1 MIDNKK
7 NTVERKNKKRTGLK
21 KIFQMLLGGTILS
34 QKNVIE
40 LLPFIFYLTFLAI
53 LYIGNTYYAEKIIRN
68 TYTVKKQLKELRYE
82 YITTKSN
89 LMFKSKQSEIIKQL
103 EQKGIDLKESKIPPH
118 KIFLHNN

>member
-1 MIDNKK
+1 MTDNIN
-7 NTVERKNKKRTGLK
+7 NTVRKEKKTGLK
-21 KIFQMLLGGTILS
+21 KIFQMLLGGNILL

-40 LLPFIFYLTFLAI
+40 FLPFIFYLTFLAI
-53 LYIGNTYYAEKIIRN
+53 LYIGNTYYAEKTIRN
-68 TYTVKKQLKELRYE
+68 TYTVKNQLKELRYE

-103 EQKGIDLKESKIPPH
+103 EQKGIDLKEPKLPPI